1 MAKKGENITK
11 RKDGRWEARILVGY
25 NEKGRALYKSLY
37 AKSYSEVKIKKL
49 EYLTLFNMADEKRD
63 KSSDVFDVVLSLFL
77 QYKKYQVK
85 ESTFA
90 CYTNIIN
97 KHIRPKLGWMK
108 LANIDSVILESF
120 INGKLNNGRID
131 RLGGLSTK
139 MVKDILTVLS
149 LVLKYANKI
158 GLMNTNQ
165 IHYSQ
170 PKVEKE
176 EIEIFS
182 IDEEI
187 RITNFAV
194 TNGDYQKFGVCLAL
208 YTGLRIGELCALR
221 WKNID
226 LDNSLIF
233 VKNTLMRITDTDQS
247 SKKKTK
253 IIMDSPKTVAGK
265 RAIPIPSFLLPK
277 LQELYGENKNDNDFF
292 LTGTTKYIEPSNY
305 YVKYKKWLRELNLT
319 DHSFHALRHTF
330 ATRCVESGFDI
341 KTLSELLGHADVN
354 ITLNRYV
361 HSSMDNKRMNMEKLF
376 KFYQPSISV
385 SY

>member
-1 MAKKGENITK
+1 MSKRGENITK
-11 RKDGRWEARILVGY
+11 RKDGRWEARVLKGY
-25 NEKGRALYKSLY
+25 NQDGRAIYKSLY
-37 AKSYSEVKIKKL
+37 APSYSEVKAKKI
-49 EYLTLFNMADEKRD
+49 EYMALFNLEESK
-63 KSSDVFDVVLSLFL
+63 KNSDSGVFDTVLSLFL

-90 CYTNIIN
+90 CYTNIID
-97 KHIRPKLGWMK
+97 KHIRPTLGIMK
-108 LANIDSVILESF
+108 TRKIDSVVIESF
-120 INGKLNNGRID
+120 IDEKLNSGRID
-131 RLGGLSTK
+131 NSGGLSRK
-139 MVKDILTVLS
+139 MVRDILTVLS
-149 LVLKYANKI
+149 LVLKYAQKI
-158 GLMNTNQ
+158 GLMNINQ
-165 IHYSQ
+165 IHYSR
-170 PKVEKE
+170 PKLQKE

-182 IDEEI
+182 IDEETV
-187 RITNFAV
+187 ITDFAIS
-194 TNGDYQKFGVCLAL
+194 NNDYQKFGVCLAL

-319 DHSFHALRHTF
+319 EHSFHALRHTF

-361 HSSMDNKRMNMEKLF
+361 HSSMDNKRVNMEKLF